1 MPRCHAVCSRPYV
14 CSPVVAEQSISH
26 HLQIILMLTIAG
38 AMRLS
43 CCDDLATFPE
53 LSPKLFA
60 SGSCGC
66 DRVVARVG
74 ELSKRLFDLFG
85 IVLATHFMAAIDRSI
100 SWIRIK
106 IGRAHV

>member
-1 MPRCHAVCSRPYV
+1 MCIPL
-14 CSPVVAEQSISH
+14 VAMHIFSQHRRIF
-26 HLQIILMLTIAG
+26 LMLTLAS

-43 CCDDLATFPE
+43 CCSGLATFPE
-53 LSPKLFA
+53 LSSKLFA

-66 DRVVARVG
+66 DRFVARVG